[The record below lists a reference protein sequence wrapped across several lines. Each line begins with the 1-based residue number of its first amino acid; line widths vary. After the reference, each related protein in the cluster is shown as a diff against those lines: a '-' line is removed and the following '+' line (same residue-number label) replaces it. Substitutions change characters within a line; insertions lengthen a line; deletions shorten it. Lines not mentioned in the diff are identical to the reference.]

1 MNTNRTSAVIVG
13 VLFIVATVFFMIG
26 PSIHGP
32 IIGSPDYLEN
42 AHPNRLAVICGV
54 LVELVGVLAIPLIA
68 VYVFPILRKHS
79 RGLSV
84 GYVVFRS
91 IKAVWC
97 LRFG

>member
-1 MNTNRTSAVIVG
+1 MIVG
-13 VLFIVATVFFMIG
+13 VLFIVVTVFFMIG
-26 PSIHGP
+26 QSIHGP

-68 VYVFPILRKHS
+68 VYLLPILRKHS
-79 RGLSV
+79 RGLLSV

-91 IKAVWC
+91 IEAVWC
-97 LRFG
+97 LRFS